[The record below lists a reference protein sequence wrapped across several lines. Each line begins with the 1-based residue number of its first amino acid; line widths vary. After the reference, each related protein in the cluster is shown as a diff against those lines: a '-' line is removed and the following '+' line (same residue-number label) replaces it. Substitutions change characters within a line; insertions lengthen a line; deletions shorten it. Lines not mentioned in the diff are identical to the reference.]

1 MSNRISISVLDSW
14 RMAIQFIK
22 IQNKLDLS
30 QSLVEVVNCFFFD
43 EIIQYD
49 QIFDF
54 EKNHLF
60 D

>member
-22 IQNKLDLS
+22 IQNKLDFS